1 MAISELCPET
11 GEVCQARL
19 WLQEIEGSIIAERY
33 DSDDLFSGDTLGQKA
48 LRVWD
53 IVGGHRR
60 DRNKDLEE
68 DIQWITSAAETHE
81 KLAMVGIKKC
91 HGTFC
96 TTMAQVVINARGI

>member
-11 GEVCQARL
+11 GEVRQARL
-19 WLQEIEGSIIAERY
+19 CQEIEGSIIAERY

-53 IVGGHRR
+53 NIVGVGTA

-81 KLAMVGIKKC
+81 KLAMVGIKSATV
-91 HGTFC
+91 HF
-96 TTMAQVVINARGI
+96 AQLWHK